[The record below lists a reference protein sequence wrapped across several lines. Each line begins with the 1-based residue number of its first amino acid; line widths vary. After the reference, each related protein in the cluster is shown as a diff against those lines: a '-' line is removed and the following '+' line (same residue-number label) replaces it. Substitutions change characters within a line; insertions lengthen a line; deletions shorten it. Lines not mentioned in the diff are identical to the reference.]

1 MFRQLFQ
8 TSWPTSANGFLKR
21 DQPGPLTVR
30 YNFELDLVKLQ
41 DCATSMTIY
50 AKLCNFA
57 WKKKACAQF
66 ESPENELEIIQQKN
80 EKSLSSVSK

>member
-8 TSWPTSANGFLKR
+8 TSWPTSANGFLER
-21 DQPGPLTVR
+21 DQPGPLIVR

-41 DCATSMTIY
+41 DFAAIY

-57 WKKKACAQF
+57 WKKKPYAL
-66 ESPENELEIIQQKN
+66 SSENELEIIQQKN